1 MFGLCFLPTI
11 VIHRLGF
18 VEAQENSDRMVA
30 VFGGGRMN
38 VGPKSVR
45 TQQTEVPFGNGTY
58 VTGLRVEIPSPIEF
72 RGFNP
77 CTPVR
82 IYRRHLP
89 HWRQEGATYFVTFRL
104 ADSIPRKVLKRVQEE
119 RQSWLSNRGLTDDLP
134 ENDWIARY
142 RAIPESERRAFERA
156 EARKLFTELDACH
169 GACHLR
175 RSEVADIIAESLRFH
190 DGQRLRCGDFVVMP
204 NHVHW
209 LVQPLLKYELEDIL
223 QSVKRFSATQINRL
237 IVQSGSLWQKENYDH
252 LVRDQVELLKIRKY
266 IAENPAKA
274 GISTVEGKLFQAAW
288 VWEGQTVPFGDGT
301 HEPKST

>member
-1 MFGLCFLPTI
+1 MRG
-11 VIHRLGF
+11 
-18 VEAQENSDRMVA
+18 
-30 VFGGGRMN
+30 
-38 VGPKSVR
+38 GPKSVQ
-45 TQQTEVPFGNGTY
+45 TQQIKVPFGNGTY
-58 VTGLRVEIPSPIEF
+58 VAGLRAEIPSPIEY

-77 CTPVR
+77 RAPVR

-104 ADSIPRKVLKRVQEE
+104 ADSVPRTVLERWQEE
-119 RQSWLSNRGLTDDLP
+119 RQSWLFNRGLTDDLP

-156 EARKLFTELDACH
+156 EARKLFMELDACH
-169 GACHLR
+169 GTCHLR
-175 RSEVADIIAESLRFH
+175 RPEVADIMAESLRFH

-209 LVQPLLKYELEDIL
+209 LVQPLPKYELEDIL

-237 IVQSGSLWQKENYDH
+237 IAQSGSLWQKENYDH
-252 LVRDQVELLKIRKY
+252 LVRDQVELIKIRKY

-288 VWEGQTVPFGDGT
+288 IWEGQTVLRAEIHVGPKSVGTGLQQVPFGNGT
-301 HEPKST
+301 YVST